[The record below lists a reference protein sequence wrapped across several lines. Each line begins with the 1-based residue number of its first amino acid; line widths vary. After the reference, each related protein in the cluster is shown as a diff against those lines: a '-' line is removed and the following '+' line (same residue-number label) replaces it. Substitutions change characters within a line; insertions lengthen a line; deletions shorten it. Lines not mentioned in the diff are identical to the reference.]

1 MQNIFSH
8 PVFID
13 AIKDIESLGVKITE
27 HPTEDSVP
35 YAVLG
40 GRSNARWWLIPLTNK
55 KVTIAGLA
63 LFQPLLTNAKL
74 IKKLVT
80 ILSYLGLGWLWAK
93 PRIYISNTTN
103 VANYFSSDVLS
114 YAYFTGTDSPHRK
127 VAVQVMDI
135 DGNLKGFVK
144 VTNNPRVGVLL
155 KHEASIL
162 EHVNEL
168 DLTSAFV
175 PNVLFFG
182 EKNGVTVL
190 ITDTL
195 KSAQTSS
202 TTSFSDAHLAFVHEL
217 EEKTAVSPSMT
228 TSSIASRFRE
238 RLNKIQPHLEKIW
251 IKRLNKAINYLE
263 ERSTLNLPACLSH
276 GDFTPWNTFMKNG
289 QLYVF
294 DWEYAEI
301 ACPPTNDIIHFVL
314 NEPQTRNQ
322 AASDKIKIVTATLTK
337 IRPDLQKHEARVLLI
352 IYILTNSMRQIE
364 RMPVDSM
371 NQENN
376 WDGAKENAAILDSMS
391 AASKDS

>member
-127 VAVQVMDI
+127 VAVQVMP
-135 DGNLKGFVK
+135 GLMSV
-144 VTNNPRVGVLL
+144 
-155 KHEASIL
+155 
-162 EHVNEL
+162 
-168 DLTSAFV
+168 DLTK
-175 PNVLFFG
+175 
-182 EKNGVTVL
+182 E
-190 ITDTL
+190 
-195 KSAQTSS
+195 TS
-202 TTSFSDAHLAFVHEL
+202 
-217 EEKTAVSPSMT
+217 
-228 TSSIASRFRE
+228 
-238 RLNKIQPHLEKIW
+238 
-251 IKRLNKAINYLE
+251 
-263 ERSTLNLPACLSH
+263 LS
-276 GDFTPWNTFMKNG
+276 
-289 QLYVF
+289 
-294 DWEYAEI
+294 
-301 ACPPTNDIIHFVL
+301 
-314 NEPQTRNQ
+314 
-322 AASDKIKIVTATLTK
+322 
-337 IRPDLQKHEARVLLI
+337 
-352 IYILTNSMRQIE
+352 
-364 RMPVDSM
+364 
-371 NQENN
+371 
-376 WDGAKENAAILDSMS
+376 
-391 AASKDS
+391 